1 MDAAMVLA
9 CFLPIGFLAVF
20 IGNLGKKFV
29 LYLVWGFIAALP
41 VLFLDP
47 IIISQFP
54 EIVSPAV
61 TVSPFLEEFFK
72 ALPIVILALLGSRN
86 SNRDMLVYAMASG
99 IGFSIIENWVVLSQ
113 INLGLAAIL
122 VRSFTTSLMH
132 GCTCGIIA
140 YGVILIRDF
149 PRASIPSLMLG
160 FYMVA
165 VLIHAFFN
173 LNYMYLGLAGYIV
186 DLFLPLFLFLFLLM
200 CYHIDIPA
208 LFRPDKNEN

>member
-1 MDAAMVLA
+1 MDAATVLA

-20 IGNLGKKFV
+20 IGNIGKRFV
-29 LYLVWGFIAALP
+29 LYLVWGFVAALP

-72 ALPIVILALLGSRN
+72 ALPIIIPAILGMKS
-86 SNRDMLVYAMASG
+86 SNRDMLVHAMASG
-99 IGFSIIENWVVLSQ
+99 IGFSVIENWV
-113 INLGLAAIL
+113 IFGPENLGFFGIL
-122 VRSFTTSLMH
+122 VRSFSTSLMH

-140 YGVILIRDF
+140 YGVILIRNF
-149 PRASIPSLMLG
+149 PKASVPSLMLG

-165 VLIHAFFN
+165 VLIHAFYN
-173 LNYMYLGLAGYIV
+173 LNAMYLGVAGMV
-186 DLFLPLFLFLFLLM
+186 ADLILPLFLFLFLLM

-208 LFRPDKNEN
+208 LFRPDNDTP

>member
-1 MDAAMVLA
+1 MDLA
-9 CFLPIGFLAVF
+9 VTLAYFLPICFLAVF
-20 IGNLGKKFV
+20 IGNIGKRFI
-29 LYLVWGFIAALP
+29 LYLLWGAVASLP

-47 IIISQFP
+47 ILISQLP

-72 ALPIVILALLGSRN
+72 ALPIVIPAIMGIRS

-99 IGFSIIENWVVLSQ
+99 IGFSIIENWVVFGPEH
-113 INLGLAAIL
+113 LGFFAIL
-122 VRSFTTSLMH
+122 IRSFSTSLMH

-140 YGVILIRDF
+140 YGIILIRDF
-149 PRASIPSLMLG
+149 PRTSVPSLMLG

-165 VLIHAFFN
+165 VLIHAFYN
-173 LNYMYLGLAGYIV
+173 LNALYLGLAGIIV
-186 DLFLPLFLFLFLLM
+186 DLIFPFFLFLFLLM

-208 LFRPDKNEN
+208 LFRPDKNGT